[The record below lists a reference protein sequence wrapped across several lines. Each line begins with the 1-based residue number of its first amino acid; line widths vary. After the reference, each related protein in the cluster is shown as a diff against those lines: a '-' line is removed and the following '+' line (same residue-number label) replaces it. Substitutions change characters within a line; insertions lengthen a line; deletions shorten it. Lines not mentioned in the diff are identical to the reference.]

1 MALKPSAWHE
11 DLFGSPPPDPS
22 TREYHKSE
30 WMLDV
35 TARMH
40 QSGATFSNIDDW
52 CDFLSETYDAIIAK
66 AYGSIN

>member
-1 MALKPSAWHE
+1 
-11 DLFGSPPPDPS
+11 
-22 TREYHKSE
+22 
-30 WMLDV
+30 MLDV